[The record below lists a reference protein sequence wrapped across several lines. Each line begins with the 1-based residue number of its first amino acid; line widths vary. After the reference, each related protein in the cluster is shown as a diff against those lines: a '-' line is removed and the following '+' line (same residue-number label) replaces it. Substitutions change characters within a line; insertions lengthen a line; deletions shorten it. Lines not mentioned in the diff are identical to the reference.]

1 MRPRLAILPIA
12 GLLIVGAAGA
22 VLAQSG
28 ATGTTDTTT
37 PAVDASASPGAT
49 DTTKRPGEGVLADVL
64 ADLVTK
70 GTITQAQSD
79 AITAALDARRAE
91 LKAER
96 EALRELWT
104 TILEDGQITE
114 DEIAQLPEDSP
125 LRSID
130 GLLDDGVIT
139 QDELRGL
146 GGLGRGF
153 GHHGPG
159 RGHGGSWPGGGMWGA
174 PDAAPSAAPGA
185 SS

>member
-1 MRPRLAILPIA
+1 MKSRLAILPIA
-12 GLLIVGAAGA
+12 GLLLVGAAGA

-28 ATGTTDTTT
+28 ATGPTDTTT
-37 PAVDASASPGAT
+37 PAVDASASPGTT
-49 DTTKRPGEGVLADVL
+49 DTTKRPGEGILEDVL

-79 AITAALDARRAE
+79 AITGALDAKRTE
-91 LKAER
+91 LQAQR

-114 DEIAQLPEDSP
+114 EEIAQLPEDSP
-125 LRSID
+125 LRSLD
-130 GLLDDGVIT
+130 SLLDDGVIT

-153 GHHGPG
+153 GPGGPG
-159 RGHGGSWPGGGMWGA
+159 RGHGGFGPGGGMWGA
-174 PDAAPSAAPGA
+174 PDAAPSAAPG
-185 SS
+185 SSS